1 MGENMMKEKKN
12 LGLMHASERDGVEY
26 RKAPVWSL
34 FMGMAFEGIG
44 AVCYLM
50 IGFATMEGTLGYGMA
65 TLTVGGIL
73 TVLRIWDG
81 FNDFLVAVVF
91 EKINPKFGKIK
102 LFMIGGWIACAIGLL
117 LLYCIA
123 AGKFD
128 GALGIVVFVASYAL
142 YEIGNTFRAV
152 GAGPTAVVVTN
163 DPTQRPMT
171 TIIGTIYSYGI
182 PIICTNLI
190 TFVILPKYNNKYNLP
205 MLSETCLWFIGL
217 SFILLVISLI
227 GVWKVDRPETFEKI
241 VLNEKQKDKQKVT
254 VKEMLAVL
262 KDNRNMQMHIL
273 TGVSDKLAQQT
284 ASQSII
290 ATLMNGVLIGSY
302 VASTM
307 VSNVGNIVGFAFL
320 FMGGIFIA
328 KWGAKKA
335 TVVWSWISILIAVG
349 TVAFCFLLGGP
360 DGMKKLGEMGIPL
373 VIYAVL
379 TLLRNASMMGLTATN
394 GARAADVTDYE
405 YMRSGNYMPAIVS
418 STYSIIDKIVS
429 SFGTLMATGCIA
441 LVGYVNTVPQLGD
454 KATWPIFW
462 MAMFLNFGM
471 QIVGWIVNLIAM
483 KFYTLDREE
492 MIVVQKT
499 LNERK
504 MMKTE

>member
-1 MGENMMKEKKN
+1 MEKKKY
-12 LGLMHASERDGVEY
+12 GLSHASERDGVAY
-26 RKAPVWSL
+26 RKAPLWSL
-34 FMGMAFEGIG
+34 IMGMAFEGIG
-44 AVCYLM
+44 SVCYLM
-50 IGFATMEGTLGYGMA
+50 IGFATMAGTLGYGMA
-65 TLTVGGIL
+65 TLTVGAVL

-81 FNDFLVAVVF
+81 INDLLVAVIF

-102 LFMIGGWIACAIGLL
+102 IFMIGGWIVCATGLL

-123 AGKFD
+123 AGRFD
-128 GALGIVVFVASYAL
+128 GAAGIAMFVISYVL

-171 TIIGTIYSYGI
+171 TIIGTIYQYGI

-190 TFVILPKYNNKYNLP
+190 TFVILPKYDNQYT
-205 MLSETCLWFIGL
+205 MEMFAETCLWFVGF
-217 SFILLVISLI
+217 SFLLLVIALI
-227 GVWKVDRPETFEKI
+227 GVWKVDCPETFEKI
-241 VLNEKQKDKQKVT
+241 VLDEKKKKKEKKVT
-254 VKEMLAVL
+254 LKEMLAVL

-307 VSNVGNIVGFAFL
+307 VGNVSNIIGFAFL
-320 FMGGIFIA
+320 FMGGFFIA

-335 TVVWSWISILIAVG
+335 TVVWSWISIAIAAA
-349 TVAFCFLLGGP
+349 TILFCLLLGGP
-360 DGMKKLGEMGIPL
+360 SGMKQLGTMGIPL
-373 VIYAVL
+373 MIYAVL
-379 TLLRNASMMGLTATN
+379 TVLKSASMMGLTATN

-418 STYSIIDKIVS
+418 STYAIVDKIVS

-441 LVGYVNTVPQLGD
+441 LVGYVNSVPQLGD

-471 QIVGWIVNLIAM
+471 QIIGWIVNLIAM

-492 MIVVQKT
+492 MIRVQKT

-504 MMKTE
+504 NKMQKQES